1 MSRIASLYIP
11 WLDIILEN
19 IDRFESVNNI
29 VKSEIQRNLENK
41 ACVHNRTSTCF
52 IRQDAN
58 YTTSAGTINNI
69 STATSTP
76 VKISHR

>member
-29 VKSEIQRNLENK
+29 VKSEAQRNMESK
-41 ACVHNRTSTCF
+41 ACIHNRASACF
-52 IRQDAN
+52 LRQDAS
-58 YTTSAGTINNI
+58 YATPTGTMSNV
-69 STATSTP
+69 STAASTP
-76 VKISHR
+76 VKVSHR